1 MQELPARGARAPQR
15 DLVTA
20 LGGGLVEAPDE
31 RRQDVRGL
39 QVEVVARA
47 VQVRRHRRDVRGP
60 VLLAVRLDLDDAGD
74 LREGVGL
81 VGRLQRAGQQ
91 GVLADR
97 LRGQLRVDAGG
108 TQEQQSAHAGRM
120 GTTDHAELDLEVLL
134 QELHR
139 VRAVGHDPADLGGGQ
154 HHGVRADVLQVRR
167 GRGGVAQVEVGTTPG
182 QHLMAVGGEPP
193 GDRGS
198 HEAAVARDEDA
209 GVRGQERQRTC
220 HTADDASPLPR
231 GWQWSTA
238 RARATGAAPIAAGL
252 TGPTA
257 ADGRHP
263 TVGPVG
269 MSAGSGTGGV
279 PGGVRTT
286 RGWAPRRRRPGA
298 AVYGNAIRIPGRAP
312 TLRRAAPQGPAPHPL
327 RGAASPRQTETTS
340 KGTPWARPH

>member
-1 MQELPARGARAPQR
+1 MQELPPRGAGAPQG
-15 DLVTA
+15 DLLAA

-31 RRQDVRGL
+31 GGQDVRGL
-39 QVEVVARA
+39 QVEVVAGP
-47 VQVRRHRRDVRGP
+47 VEVRRHGRDVRGP

-91 GVLADR
+91 GVLVDR
-97 LRGQLRVDAGG
+97 LRRQLRVDAGR
-108 TQEQQSAHAGRM
+108 TEEQQPAHAG
-120 GTTDHAELDLEVLL
+120 GVGAADHTELDLQVLL

-154 HHGVRADVLQVRR
+154 HDGVRADVLQVRPG
-167 GRGGVAQVEVGTTPG
+167 GRGVAQVEVGTAPG
-182 QHLMAVGGEPP
+182 EHLVAVGGEPA

-231 GWQWSTA
+231 GSQWSTA
-238 RARATGAAPIAAGL
+238 RGRPASAGTGA
-252 TGPTA
+252 
-257 ADGRHP
+257 
-263 TVGPVG
+263 
-269 MSAGSGTGGV
+269 V

-286 RGWAPRRRRPGA
+286 ERPAPRRGCAAA
-298 AVYGNAIRIPGRAP
+298 AVYG
-312 TLRRAAPQGPAPHPL
+312 THPAPGPRPDRSERRPAGLTPHPP
-327 RGAASPRQTETTS
+327 RGNASPRHTATTS